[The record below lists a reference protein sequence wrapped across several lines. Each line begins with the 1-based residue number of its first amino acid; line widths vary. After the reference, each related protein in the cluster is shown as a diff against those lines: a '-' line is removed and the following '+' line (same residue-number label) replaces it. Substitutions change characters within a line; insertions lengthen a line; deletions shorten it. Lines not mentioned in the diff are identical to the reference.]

1 LGHPALGVESGGMT
15 VDSTRILHYQL
26 SFAGQPAG
34 SQKLRLEPG
43 RRGLRLLLEAQVDL
57 PAPRT
62 RQRWESQLGEEG
74 SSRRYLER
82 IEGREARS
90 LEMEFLPRDGVV
102 NVSQGRESFAVP
114 YLTPLYD
121 PLALLWA
128 VCGLEMAVGEARR
141 FEMVGGRAY
150 VERIP
155 DQELLLQGEVQP
167 VRVFRLRPGMSLV
180 YVDADGV
187 PVRLSQK
194 VGERVFEASLV
205 RLEREEVREARSQAA
220 IDPEGRPAS
229 SGRRRRRRR

>member
-1 LGHPALGVESGGMT
+1 MT
-15 VDSTRILHYQL
+15 VDPTRILHYQL

-34 SQKLRLEPG
+34 SQKLRVEPG

-82 IEGREARS
+82 IEGRDARS
-90 LEMEFLPRDGVV
+90 LEMEFLPREGVV
-102 NVSQGRESFAVP
+102 TVSQGRESFSIP

-121 PLALLWA
+121 PLARLWA
-128 VCGLEMAVGEARR
+128 GCGLEMGVGEARR

-155 DQELLLQGEVQP
+155 DQELLLQGQAQP
-167 VRVFRLRPGMSLV
+167 VRVFRLRPGISLV
-180 YVDADGV
+180 HVDSAGI

-194 VGERVFEASLV
+194 VGDKVFEANLI
-205 RLEREEVREARSQAA
+205 RLDREEARSEARSQPVATEV
-220 IDPEGRPAS
+220 EGRPGAQ
-229 SGRRRRRRR
+229 GRRRRRRR

>member
-1 LGHPALGVESGGMT
+1 MGVESRGMT

-57 PAPRT
+57 PTPRT

-90 LEMEFLPRDGVV
+90 IEMEFLPRDGVV
-102 NVSQGRESFAVP
+102 TVSQGRETFSMP

-128 VCGLEMAVGEARR
+128 VCGLEMSVGEARR

-150 VERIP
+150 AERIP
-155 DQELLLQGEVQP
+155 DQELVMQGEPQT
-167 VRVFRLRPGMSLV
+167 VRVFRLRPGMSLI
-180 YVDADGV
+180 YVDQQGV

-194 VGERVFEASLV
+194 VGERVFEANLV
-205 RLEREEVREARSQAA
+205 KLEAEEARESRPAHA
-220 IDPEGRPAS
+220 TDPEARPAS
-229 SGRRRRRRR
+229 QGRRRRRRR